1 MSGGLV
7 LTIAMM
13 AAQFAQ
19 AGTGELRIRVTDQ
32 SGSPLQSVVEIVS
45 SANDY
50 RETFSTDERGVVAV
64 KRLPFGAYGVAV
76 RREGFAPFSDRF
88 EIRSVVPIEL
98 PVSLTIAP
106 IRSDVTVG
114 AADTLL
120 DPQQTATM
128 QRIGV
133 ETVQR
138 RTAYPGRVLPE
149 LVNTQPGWL
158 LEANG
163 VLHPRG
169 SEYQTQYVIDGL
181 PLTDNRSP
189 AFAAEVESADVR
201 GVNVLTGGYPA
212 EYGRKLGGVVEV
224 VTIGT
229 PRRGFHGSATASAGS
244 FNTFDGNAA
253 GEFAWQRGLVGA
265 SLGAAATDRYLDPPV
280 EENFTNH
287 ATIAHGTIRFER
299 DISDADRLGVIVRRG
314 QANFLV
320 PNELRQAEAGQ
331 RQDRTSRETMGQF
344 SYQRTFSM
352 PVVAD
357 VRGMARQLSAGL
369 WSNDASTPIAAS
381 QDRGFQE
388 VYVKATVAGHAGAH
402 EWKVGGDVSDAAVR
416 ERFAY
421 RITDSGEFDDS
432 VPRQF
437 SFADRRHDIE
447 NAAFVQDRV
456 RAGSW
461 TVDAGLRWDQY
472 RFVVNQQA
480 VSPRV
485 GVAWAWPGR
494 NLVLRGS
501 YDRAFQT
508 PAFENLL
515 LASSP
520 AVETLGS
527 DVVHLAVRPSLGH
540 FYEGGVSKVL
550 FGSGRLDASY
560 FVRMTTNFAD
570 DDLLLNTGVS
580 FPIAFDRATIRGTE
594 AKFEV
599 PRWRG
604 LSGSV
609 SYAWMRGLGTLPI
622 TGGLFIGG
630 ESAALS
636 SRETFPISQ
645 DQRHT
650 VRGQMNYQATASLW
664 FGGAVAYGS
673 GLPFE
678 FEGDRDTAAEQYGP
692 RTIDRVNFESGR
704 VRPYLSLD
712 LSAGAVIRHAER
724 GAVQLQAGVANVTN
738 RFGVINFA
746 GLFSGTAL
754 APPRSITVQFRV
766 DY

>member
-1 MSGGLV
+1 MFGTLGLA
-7 LTIAMM
+7 LAMM

-32 SGSPLQSVVEIVS
+32 SGAPLQSVVEIVS
-45 SANDY
+45 SGNEC
-50 RETFSTDERGVVAV
+50 RETFDTDERGTASV
-64 KRLPFGAYGVAV
+64 KRLPFGAYSLAV
-76 RREGFAPFSDRF
+76 RRDGFATFSGRF
-88 EIRSVVPIEL
+88 EVRSVVPIDL
-98 PVSLTIAP
+98 PVALALAP
-106 IRSDVTVG
+106 IRSDVTVS
-114 AADTLL
+114 AAETLL
-120 DPQQTATM
+120 DPQQTAAV

-189 AFAAEVESADVR
+189 AFAAEVDSDYVR
-201 GVNVLTGGYPA
+201 GVNTLTGGYPA
-212 EYGRKLGGVVEV
+212 EYGRKLGGVIEV
-224 VTIGT
+224 VTVGAA
-229 PRRGFHGSATASAGS
+229 RRGIHGSAAVSAGS
-244 FNTFDGNAA
+244 FNTFEGTAA
-253 GEFAWQRGLVGA
+253 AEFAWPRAL
-265 SLGAAATDRYLDPPV
+265 LGADIGSASTDRYLDPPV
-280 EENFTNH
+280 EENVTNH
-287 ATIAHGTIRFER
+287 ATITHGAIRFER
-299 DISDADRLGVIVRRG
+299 DMSDADRLGVIVRRG

-320 PNELRQAEAGQ
+320 PNELLQTEAAQ
-331 RQDRTSRETMGQF
+331 RQDRASREIMGQF
-344 SYQRTFSM
+344 SYQRTFSR

-357 VRGMARQLSAGL
+357 VRGMVRRLSAGL
-369 WSNDASTPIAAS
+369 WSNDASTPIAAF
-381 QDRGFQE
+381 QDRGFRE
-388 VYVKATVAGHAGAH
+388 VYIKATAAGHAGAH
-402 EWKVGGDVSDAAVR
+402 EWKAGGDLSHAAVG
-416 ERFAY
+416 EEFAY
-421 RITDSGEFDDS
+421 RISDPGA
-432 VPRQF
+432 
-437 SFADRRHDIE
+437 FADVPLQFTFAGRRPDVE
-447 NAAFVQDRV
+447 SAAFVQDRV

-461 TVDAGLRWDQY
+461 TIDAGLRWDQY
-472 RFVVNQQA
+472 RFVVDQQA

-520 AVETLGS
+520 AVETLGAN
-527 DVVHLAVRPSLGH
+527 VVHLPVRPSLGH
-540 FYEGGVSKVL
+540 FFEGGISKVL
-550 FGSGRLDASY
+550 FGTGRLDASY
-560 FVRMTTNFAD
+560 FVRRMTNFAD

-580 FPIAFDRATIRGTE
+580 FPIAFDHATIRGAET
-594 AKFEV
+594 KFEV

-604 LSGSV
+604 VSASV
-609 SYAWMRGLGTLPI
+609 SYAWMRGVGTLPI
-622 TGGLFIGG
+622 TGGLFLG
-630 ESAALS
+630 EEAAEALS
-636 SRETFPISQ
+636 PGGTFPISQ

-650 VRGQMNYQATASLW
+650 VRGQVNYQATPAFW
-664 FGGAVAYGS
+664 FGGAAAYGS

-678 FEGDRDTAAEQYGP
+678 FEGDRDAALEQYGT

-704 VRPYLSLD
+704 VRPYVSLD
-712 LSAGAVIRHAER
+712 LSAGMMLRRAER

-754 APPRSITVQFRV
+754 APPRSLTVRLRIGF
-766 DY
+766 

>member
-1 MSGGLV
+1 
-7 LTIAMM
+7 MM

-19 AGTGELRIRVTDQ
+19 AGTGELRIRVTDP
-32 SGSPLQSVVEIVS
+32 SGAPLQSVVEIVS
-45 SANDY
+45 SGNEY
-50 RETFSTDERGVVAV
+50 RETFDTDERGNASV
-64 KRLPFGAYGVAV
+64 KRLPFGTYALAV
-76 RREGFAPFSDRF
+76 RRDGFATFSRTF
-88 EIRSVVPIEL
+88 EIRSVVPIDL
-98 PVSLTIAP
+98 PVTLALAP
-106 IRSDVTVG
+106 ILSEVTVG
-114 AADTLL
+114 AAETLL
-120 DPQQTATM
+120 DPQQTAAI

-133 ETVQR
+133 DTVQR
-138 RTAYPGRVLPE
+138 RTASPGRALPE

-201 GVNVLTGGYPA
+201 GVNALTGGYPA
-212 EYGRKLGGVVEV
+212 EYGRKLGGVIEV
-224 VTIGT
+224 VTTGI

-244 FNTFDGNAA
+244 FNTVDGAAA
-253 GEFAWQRGLVGA
+253 GQFAWQRGLVGA
-265 SLGAAATDRYLDPPV
+265 SLGAADTDRYLDPPV

-287 ATIAHGTIRFER
+287 ATITHAAVRFER

-320 PNELRQAEAGQ
+320 PNELRQADAGQ
-331 RQDRTSRETMGQF
+331 RQDRGSRETMGQF
-344 SYQRTFSM
+344 SYQRTFST

-357 VRGMARQLSAGL
+357 VRGMARQLSASL
-369 WSNDASTPIAAS
+369 WSNGASTPIAAS
-381 QDRGFQE
+381 QDRGFKE
-388 VYVKATVAGHAGAH
+388 VYVKATIAGHSGAH
-402 EWKVGGDVSDAAVR
+402 EWKAGADVTDAAVH
-416 ERFAY
+416 EAFAY
-421 RITDSGEFDDS
+421 RITDPGEFDES

-437 SFADRRHDIE
+437 NFADRRHDVE
-447 NAAFVQDRV
+447 NAVFVQDRV

-472 RFVVNQQA
+472 RFVVDQQA

-520 AVETLGS
+520 AVETLGA
-527 DVVHLAVRPSLGH
+527 DVIHLPVRPSLGH
-540 FYEGGVSKVL
+540 FYEGGVSKLL
-550 FGSGRLDASY
+550 FGAGRLDASY
-560 FVRMTTNFAD
+560 FVRRMTNFAD

-580 FPIAFDRATIRGTE
+580 FPIAFDHATIRGVET
-594 AKFEV
+594 KFEV
-599 PRWRG
+599 PRWQG
-604 LSGSV
+604 VSASM

-622 TGGLFIGG
+622 TGGLFLG
-630 ESAALS
+630 EEAVALS
-636 SRETFPISQ
+636 SRDTFPISQ

-650 VRGQMNYQATASLW
+650 VRGQMNYQATPALW
-664 FGGAVAYGS
+664 LGGAMAYGS

-678 FEGDRDTAAEQYGP
+678 FEGDRDAALEQYGP

-712 LSAGAVIRHAER
+712 LSAGMTLRRAQR

-754 APPRSITVQFRV
+754 APPRSLTVQLRV